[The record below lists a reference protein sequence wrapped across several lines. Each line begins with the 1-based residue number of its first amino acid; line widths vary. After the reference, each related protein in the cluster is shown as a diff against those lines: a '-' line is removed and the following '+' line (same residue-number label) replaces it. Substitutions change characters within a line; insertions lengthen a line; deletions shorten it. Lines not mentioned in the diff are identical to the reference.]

1 MVVSD
6 LDGTLLFQGVVD
18 PVEVDS
24 LRSLGERRI
33 LRALA
38 TGRAWA
44 STLKVLG
51 PDFPID
57 YLIFSSGAGVV
68 DWKTGEL
75 LVCHNLNEDQTHR
88 ATRVFLEHD
97 LDFMIHDPI
106 PEAHP
111 FVFRRTPRSN
121 VDFDARF
128 KLHGVHGTPFTAGME
143 HRIASQ
149 LLAICPEGD
158 PEHPFQ
164 VVKAK
169 LPDLTVVRAT
179 SPLDGNSIW
188 LEAFSNHV
196 SKAQGAA
203 WVAQRHG
210 IPVEKVLAV
219 GNDYNDID
227 LLDWAGTS
235 FLMDNAPLALR
246 PRYDNVPSAE
256 RRGLTAALKVWK
268 AH

>member
-6 LDGTLLFQGVVD
+6 LDGTLLFHGAVD
-18 PVEVDS
+18 PVEVES
-24 LRSLGERRI
+24 LRELGDRGV

-44 STLKVLG
+44 STRRVLG

-68 DWKTGEL
+68 DWRTGEL
-75 LVCHNLNEDQTHR
+75 LVCHNLSEEQTHR

-111 FVFRRTPRSN
+111 FVFRRTPRAN
-121 VDFDARF
+121 LDFDARF
-128 KLHGVHGTPFTAGME
+128 KLHGIHGTPFSPGME
-143 HRIASQ
+143 RRHASQ

-164 VVKAK
+164 GVKEQ

-179 SPLDGNSIW
+179 SPLDGKSIW
-188 LEAFSNHV
+188 LEAFSRHV
-196 SKAQGAA
+196 SKSQGAR
-203 WVAQRHG
+203 WVAERHG
-210 IPVEKVLAV
+210 VSVERVMAI

-227 LLDWAGTS
+227 LLDWAGTA
-235 FLMDNAPLALR
+235 FIMDNAPGPLR
-246 PRYDNVPSAE
+246 PRYPNVPSAE